1 MDTLEETPIAD
12 ISATYL
18 TDEQFNNLYPKHPID
33 VSNYLLMF
41 TFRSCNCV
49 TLVFPVFHV
58 FPVLVFPVL
67 VFPIYVFPVLVFPV
81 LVFPIYVFPVFNV
94 FPVFTYN
101 IHSLFHFLNLGTNG
115 Y

>member
-67 VFPIYVFPVLVFPV
+67 VFPV

>member
-33 VSNYLLMF
+33 VSNYLLMS

-49 TLVFPVFHV
+49 TL
-58 FPVLVFPVL
+58 
-67 VFPIYVFPVLVFPV
+67 
-81 LVFPIYVFPVFNV
+81 VFPVFNV